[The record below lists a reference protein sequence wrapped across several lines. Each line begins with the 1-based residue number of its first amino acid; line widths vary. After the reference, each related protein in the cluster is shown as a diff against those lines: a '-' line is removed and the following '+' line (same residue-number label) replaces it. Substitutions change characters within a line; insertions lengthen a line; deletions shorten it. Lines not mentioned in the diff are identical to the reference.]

1 MVRHRCDTELVLD
14 ITVHPEQEQNNNVQF
29 EVNLHEK
36 QDVKQP
42 LNNKTPVNDEVRYV
56 ISLFMVIWWIFRITL
71 LPWPPLTPF

>member
-1 MVRHRCDTELVLD
+1 MVRHSCDTELVLD
-14 ITVHPEQEQNNNVQF
+14 ITVHPEQEQSNNVQF

-56 ISLFMVIWWIFRITL
+56 ISLFMVIWWIFRINL